1 MGRKRLA
8 DTSHSDGP
16 CRFTWCGAPGTQ
28 CGHTTRGIVSGC
40 TRRQHIRGC
49 PCRAH
54 HGLPESGA
62 LLDAQ
67 SVTPSSLSCQ
77 SIRLSLRAQT
87 SYPLNPSLSI
97 FLSEGFLS
105 LPARSVPPCTAALS
119 VQALATNMLDGS
131 AAASAG
137 VQPAKPACSQA
148 GHDDGVGTPPSCGSA
163 APAASPEPFSPT
175 PKAPADAPVA
185 AAPTAAPT
193 TSKSDAPQR
202 NDVLTY
208 AAKLQAT
215 DDDFQTVLCGE
226 GPRTQFDPEQ
236 FAQKIAE
243 YQNYKGTAIS
253 LFKLKLDE
261 WSIANQSVSIEEM
274 DDYIKK
280 HYTVQYINGKVVGKV
295 QIDVPIPIAVFGQPF
310 SNDVKFTKLG
320 MDLPLFAFIRAWHR
334 IIGMYTT
341 TAVGMQKIG
350 HKQGNADDKA
360 VKLWKLHEVFKKAA
374 LHCPVDFYM
383 FEPGPEMNK
392 KLFVKSLS
400 LNEELTTRQETLG
413 AGGWR
418 MVCLVA
424 HARDLQK
431 TTLGDDSPEAVDQLL
446 QDVDWASSSDFKVIK
461 QQDSGTSSSKD
472 ATSKNR
478 GSKMTEDVLLVH
490 DRMSKADVVPILE
503 QARVQLPK
511 KSPLDAV
518 SKLIMISQK
527 AVLMFIIILYRNQT

>member
-1 MGRKRLA
+1 
-8 DTSHSDGP
+8 
-16 CRFTWCGAPGTQ
+16 
-28 CGHTTRGIVSGC
+28 
-40 TRRQHIRGC
+40 
-49 PCRAH
+49 
-54 HGLPESGA
+54 
-62 LLDAQ
+62 
-67 SVTPSSLSCQ
+67 
-77 SIRLSLRAQT
+77 
-87 SYPLNPSLSI
+87 
-97 FLSEGFLS
+97 
-105 LPARSVPPCTAALS
+105 
-119 VQALATNMLDGS
+119 
-131 AAASAG
+131 
-137 VQPAKPACSQA
+137 
-148 GHDDGVGTPPSCGSA
+148 
-163 APAASPEPFSPT
+163 
-175 PKAPADAPVA
+175 
-185 AAPTAAPT
+185 
-193 TSKSDAPQR
+193 
-202 NDVLTY
+202 
-208 AAKLQAT
+208 
-215 DDDFQTVLCGE
+215 
-226 GPRTQFDPEQ
+226 
-236 FAQKIAE
+236 
-243 YQNYKGTAIS
+243 
-253 LFKLKLDE
+253 
-261 WSIANQSVSIEEM
+261 
-274 DDYIKK
+274 
-280 HYTVQYINGKVVGKV
+280 
-295 QIDVPIPIAVFGQPF
+295 
-310 SNDVKFTKLG
+310 
-320 MDLPLFAFIRAWHR
+320 
-334 IIGMYTT
+334 
-341 TAVGMQKIG
+341 MQKIG

-360 VKLWKLHEVFKKAA
+360 VKLWKLHEGFKKAA